1 MRHRCRETV
10 REWLKDR
17 RGLGVFK
24 IALPEPA
31 TRRAIL
37 DAYAKAISETPR
49 LKLILLT
56 HLSHRTGL
64 VIPVKEIAAMA
75 REKNIARSVSLA
87 EPGCG
92 IELDAA
98 DIIIGGMAGS
108 VDHWIPPFAG

>member
-1 MRHRCRETV
+1 V

-17 RGLGVFK
+17 RGVGVFK

-31 TRRAIL
+31 TRQAIL

-49 LKLILLT
+49 LGLILLT
-56 HLSHRTGL
+56 HLSHRTGP

-75 REKNIARSVSLA
+75 REKNNARSFCLA

-98 DIIIGGMAGS
+98 DIIGGMASS
-108 VDHWIPPFAG
+108 VDHWIPLFAG